1 LIPYVLDYKKWER
14 HFADVYERRVRP
26 DHKVAQT
33 LEMAKSELARGKE
46 RK

>member
-1 LIPYVLDYKKWER
+1 VLDYKKWER
-14 HFADVYERRVRP
+14 HFADVFERRVRP

-46 RK
+46 SK